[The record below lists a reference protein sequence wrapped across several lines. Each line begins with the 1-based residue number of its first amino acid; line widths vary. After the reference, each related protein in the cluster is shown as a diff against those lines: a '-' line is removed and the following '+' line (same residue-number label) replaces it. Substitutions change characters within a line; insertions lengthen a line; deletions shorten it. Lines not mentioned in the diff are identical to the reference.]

1 MIHLSGVTKAF
12 GGRTL
17 FQDATLRVQD
27 GERIGLIGP
36 NGAGKTTLF
45 SLILGT
51 GETDSGQIEVRK
63 GLRLGFLPQESAPVA
78 DETVL
83 ELACSISPEVAEA
96 YRKLREHP
104 DPEDPDNHDAQMV
117 LVENEAHLFEARA
130 KQILSGLAFRESDIT
145 RPAREL
151 SGGWIMRA
159 HLARLL
165 VQAPDLLM
173 LDEPTNHLDLESLG
187 WFQNHLKQYAGALL
201 VISHDREFLNAI
213 CNSMVEIA
221 YRKLHHYTGNYDDY
235 LRQKKERYE
244 QQLAAYENQ
253 QREIA
258 HIQSFI
264 DRFRYKASKAA
275 QAQARIK
282 QLEKIELIEAPE
294 GEEAK
299 VKFRFPEGV
308 RSGHKVM
315 ELKDVEQAYGDHV
328 IYSDLNLQLERGQ
341 RVVLVGPNGAGKS
354 TLLKI
359 LAGVVPIRAGE
370 RIIGHQVT
378 PGYFSQQRTEQ
389 LDINRTVLDEAMY
402 APGNNTYEQVRTLL
416 GVFLFRGDDVE
427 KKVGVLSGGEKSRL
441 ALLKLLLNPPNLL
454 LLDEPTTHLDMA
466 SIDALATALE
476 DYPGTLVFVSHDVY
490 FIRRLSQQVLHV
502 DSGVLTAYAGGYDY
516 YLEKSQATS
525 EKQGLV
531 RELTD
536 HRPEEKATSDNR
548 KVEGFQNARE
558 RRRETALRQ
567 EAVARKRREVK
578 KQLDHWE
585 AEIMSLEERQEELTA
600 SMENPDTFGS
610 AEKSRKVREEL
621 EEVVQNLT
629 HANQQWEDAT
639 EQWMELDQ
647 G

>member
-1 MIHLSGVTKAF
+1 MIHLSGVSKSY

-17 FQDATLRVQD
+17 FQEATLRVQD
-27 GERIGLIGP
+27 GHRIGLIGP

-51 GETDSGQIEVRK
+51 GEVDSGQIEIRK
-63 GLRLGFLPQESAPVA
+63 GLRFGFLPQESAPVA

-83 ELACSISPEVAEA
+83 ELACSVSEQVAHA
-96 YRKLREHP
+96 YHQLRQHP
-104 DPEDPDNHDAQMV
+104 DPEDPENREAQMT
-117 LVENEAHLFEARA
+117 LLENESHLLEARA
-130 KQILSGLAFRESDIT
+130 KRILAGLAFREKDLH
-145 RPAREL
+145 RQAREL
-151 SGGWIMRA
+151 SGGWVMRA

-187 WFQNHLKQYAGALL
+187 WFQNHLKQYSGALL

-221 YRKLHHYTGNYDDY
+221 YRKLHHYQGNYDDY
-235 LRQKKERYE
+235 LRLKKERYE

-299 VKFRFPEGV
+299 VKFRFPEGL

-315 ELKDVEQAYGDHV
+315 ELKQVEQAYGDHV
-328 IYSDLNLQLERGQ
+328 IYRDLNLTVERGQ

-359 LAGVVPIRAGE
+359 LAGVVPIRSGE
-370 RIIGHQVT
+370 RVVGHQVT

-389 LDINRTVLDEAMY
+389 LDVTRTVLDEAMY

-466 SIDALATALE
+466 SIDALASALE
-476 DYPGTLVFVSHDVY
+476 GYPGTLIFVSHDVY
-490 FIRRLSQQVLHV
+490 FIRRLSSQVLHV

-516 YLEKSQATS
+516 YLEKSQASS

-536 HRPEEKATSDNR
+536 HRPVEKEIPEGR
-548 KVEGFQNARE
+548 KTEGFQNAKE
-558 RRRETALRQ
+558 RRREAALRQ
-567 EAVARKRREVK
+567 EETGRRRREVK

-585 AEIMSLEERQEELTA
+585 SEIMTLEEKQEELA
-600 SMENPDTFGS
+600 SSMENPDTYGS
-610 AEKSRKVREEL
+610 PEKSRKVREEL
-621 EEVVQNLT
+621 EDVVKRLER
-629 HANQQWEDAT
+629 ANREWETAT
-639 EQWMELDQ
+639 EQWMELE
-647 G
+647 